1 MNKLLI
7 LGNGFDLLCGLK
19 SRYSDFFDYRYKDL
33 KNDFHFDIYNEMK
46 NKDIIDI
53 EMQLQTE
60 LTIDKLTLWDLFFL
74 SLSKS
79 NFNWQNI
86 EEIIGYTLEDLP
98 EYKESDS
105 AESSIVLPTF
115 WNFSPNTKNKQESYK
130 DMIKNH
136 MNNKHVEENY
146 TLYATLLDEL
156 KAFEK
161 IFAEYIS
168 DQMSSSDNYEK
179 NAATLLKYF
188 VDDANI
194 VDVLSFNYSL
204 TKKFGNSILGDRLK
218 SWQNI
223 HGVAQHEGGF
233 FSPPIFGIDHHD
245 SDSPEDP
252 KILFTKEYR
261 LLTTDAQVL
270 GSIDGYSMID
280 EIIVV
285 GHSLGHADYSYFE
298 SIFDICNLY
307 DSDTKVTFYYY
318 EGEEPIE
325 SKREYGLSVT
335 DLMFDYGTTLDNNH
349 GNNITQKMLLEN
361 RLRIIPYPKIV
372 YEKLIN

>member
-19 SRYSDFFDYRYKDL
+19 SKYSDFFDYRYKDL
-33 KNDFHFDIYNEMK
+33 KSDFHFDIYNEME

-53 EMQLQTE
+53 INQLQTE
-60 LTIDKLTLWDLFFL
+60 LNINNLTLWDLFFL

-86 EEIIGYTLEDLP
+86 EEIIGYTLEDFP

-105 AESSIVLPTF
+105 AESINASTYE
-115 WNFSPNTKNKQESYK
+115 NFSPNPKKDQKSYK

-136 MNNKHVEENY
+136 MNNKHVEANY
-146 TLYATLLDEL
+146 TLYATLLDQL

-161 IFAEYIS
+161 IFAKYIS
-168 DQMSSSDNYEK
+168 DQMSSSDNYKE
-179 NAATLLKYF
+179 NAAILLRYF
-188 VDDANI
+188 VADANI

-204 TKKFGNSILGDRLK
+204 TKYFGNSKLGNRLK

-223 HGVAQHEGGF
+223 HGVVQHEDRL

-261 LLTTDAQVL
+261 LLTTDARVL
-270 GSIDGYSMID
+270 ESIDSYSMID
-280 EIIVV
+280 EIVVV

-307 DSDTKVTFYYY
+307 NSDTKVTFYYY

-335 DLMFDYGTTLDNNH
+335 NLMFDYGTTLDNNH

-361 RLRIIPYPKIV
+361 RLRIIPYPEDLIK
-372 YEKLIN
+372 KLIL